1 MTGQMLQTQRQFVE
15 YLGQVNALVAQ
26 AELDKSKDGLI
37 KAISEQELL
46 VPVVGGFSAGKSTA
60 LNAFLGES
68 VLSVAITPETAL
80 ATELRY
86 TQGESYAEGVRE
98 NGEAQRL
105 SLAEFGELKNRAS
118 EFSFARLYLN
128 NEKLKAIAPLVLV
141 DMPGFDSPLDAH
153 NKAIQGYLKKGVF
166 FIVLESVERGA
177 VEASTQAN
185 IKTFTSLKRD
195 FVFCLS
201 KTDAQPPAQ
210 VESIRASIASTL
222 KASFGY
228 TKSVFLLDDG
238 DKTLDEVIS
247 QIESEKIFER
257 LYKDDLKFDFE
268 STKSSIQTKIS
279 TLQASKVDI
288 KEALDEIEN
297 TIASIDTVRQ
307 NLARE
312 QNDRAQIVADATLK
326 AVLNALSGS
335 INSLAQAAMSSQ
347 ETMNRQINQ
356 IVQATLTSEF
366 AKQAQSQIQ
375 DIIEVYKIELNDLKL
390 ASFNIDE
397 RWLENVLSFISNAL
411 EGIVIGVKDNSGLID
426 TLANGAQ
433 VIMAA
438 LAVKFKFLKPIAVI
452 AGEVV
457 RFIAGLFGAGE
468 KEIDKAGLEAQILSS
483 VQSGLKPELEKHA
496 KEQISTLQENIAIAL
511 EASFKV
517 KSKEIQAAQQEK
529 EKESAELEM
538 QINKLSQVSDKLSTL
553 ATQYLYA

>member
-1 MTGQMLQTQRQFVE
+1 M
-15 YLGQVNALVAQ
+15 
-26 AELDKSKDGLI
+26 
-37 KAISEQELL
+37 
-46 VPVVGGFSAGKSTA
+46 PVVGGFSAGKSTA

-68 VLSVAITPETAL
+68 VLSVDIAPETAL

-98 NGEAQRL
+98 NGKSERL
-105 SLAEFGELKNRAS
+105 NLK
-118 EFSFARLYLN
+118 EFSKLKDRAGEFSYARLYLN

-228 TKSVFLLDDG
+228 TKSIFLLDDG

-288 KEALDEIEN
+288 EEALDEIEN
-297 TIASIDTVRQ
+297 TIASIDTVKR

-312 QNDRAQIVADATLK
+312 QNDRAQIVADATLN

-335 INSLAQAAMSSQ
+335 INSLAQAATSSQ
-347 ETMNRQINQ
+347 EAMNRQINQ

-397 RWLENVLSFISNAL
+397 KWLEIVLSSISSAL
-411 EGIVIGVKDNSGLID
+411 NGVVIGVKDNSGIVD
-426 TLANGAQ
+426 TIANGAQ

-438 LAVKFKFLKPIAVI
+438 LAVKFKFLKPVVVI
-452 AGEVV
+452 VGEVV

-468 KEIDKAGLEAQILSS
+468 KKIDKAGLEAQILSS
-483 VQSGLKPELEKHA
+483 VKSGLKPELEKHA
-496 KEQISTLQENIAIAL
+496 KEQINALQENIAIAL
-511 EASFKV
+511 EVSFKV

-529 EKESAELEM
+529 EKESAELET
-538 QINKLSQVSDKLSTL
+538 QINELSQVSDKLSTL